1 MQEKMLI
8 YQLQVNITHFC
19 YNLIYYFLKFLF
31 QTHMK
36 KLLSYIERHHFSRY
50 TGIYTLHNVS
60 VVYLISMWASTMI
73 VSSERVLLNLI
84 ANLVTN
90 TSSLSGLYTVYISIH
105 LSLSFMQ
112 KSIILSRLG
121 LLRPCR

>member
-8 YQLQVNITHFC
+8 YQLQVNITHYC
-19 YNLIYYFLKFLF
+19 YNLIYYFFLNF
-31 QTHMK
+31 ISNTYEK
-36 KLLSYIERHHFSRY
+36 ILSYIKRHHFSRY

-112 KSIILSRLG
+112 KSIILSRLV